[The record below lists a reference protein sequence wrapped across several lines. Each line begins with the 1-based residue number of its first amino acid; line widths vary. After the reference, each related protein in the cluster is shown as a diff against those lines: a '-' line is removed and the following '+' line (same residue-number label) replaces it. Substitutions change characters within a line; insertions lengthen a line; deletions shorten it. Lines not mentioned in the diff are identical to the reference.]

1 MEVKLTAAK
10 VLVNSTGSV
19 LTSPRLPL
27 GESQCV
33 ETPLIQEEHYCV
45 DRKSHIFLYVF
56 VFVRSVHHIVSVEE
70 SVYAASG

>member
-1 MEVKLTAAK
+1 MAAK

-33 ETPLIQEEHYCV
+33 ETPLIQEEHYCG
-45 DRKSHIFLYVF
+45 DRKSKFFVCVF

-70 SVYAASG
+70 SVCTASG